1 MRWTPGGNVPMA
13 AQAVGEWQ
21 ARIDLADNKRK
32 LYEPQWDRA
41 LQRYAKAQQP
51 ESQYEVNPLLDFR
64 HVESK
69 RAALFY
75 QTPEVQL
82 IPIQPEIA
90 DIPATQLMPLRQKV
104 LNYKL
109 SPDAAN
115 IKREMHLALFDAL
128 CPSGFLVMKMGY
140 ESVTAPVAIVNPLTG
155 QPESVDVPVW
165 ESCFWT
171 RVSPMKLLIPHDYTS
186 TVFDAAPWLGV
197 KGVMPLIQA
206 RRLWSLPEDF
216 SGTTTKDDAVFGANT
231 ATAGLDSQITNPM
244 VEYQELWYRAALYDE
259 SVLNPELF
267 RCLVMVK
274 GVEQPVKHM
283 DSPYQKIDQTG
294 RLTDDSLIG
303 NPIHVGTLRD
313 YSDSAY
319 IPSDLTVGEQ
329 LSTEV
334 AKFRT
339 QQIRRRRA
347 NLPLVLL
354 DTTNLDQ
361 NTIAKMERNEG
372 PIPLPPGALASGAGA
387 VVQAVSPGTEPRDNY
402 TAQDYAERDWERA
415 LGSGANQVGAF
426 NRGRRTA
433 TEARIVATNAD
444 ARAEVEK
451 DRLREYFMAGVRK
464 FDAILQQFMT
474 PQELAKILGL
484 EAAQLWDQ
492 WRALPGKYLYRVQPD
507 SGVFVDAQQYRA
519 QKLDEY
525 NLLRRDPALN
535 PQELLNNV
543 LRALGH
549 DPAKMIQPPPERA
562 PEPARVTLTLNG
574 EDLSSPHAAMAIEVL
589 QQAGYKITPPPGL
602 MPPSGDD
609 LSRLLGGMATG
620 PVQPHGGGALQAERV
635 NQHAAQTTG
644 GVQGVTP

>member
-1 MRWTPGGNVPMA
+1 MNWNPGATVPLSETA
-13 AQAVGEWQ
+13 RGEWQ
-21 ARIDLADNKRK
+21 ARIDLADTKRK
-32 LYEPQWDRA
+32 QFEPQWDRA
-41 LQRYAKAQQP
+41 LRRYAKAQQP

-75 QTPEVQL
+75 ATPEVQL
-82 IPIQPEIA
+82 IPVQPEIA
-90 DIPATQLMPLRQKV
+90 ELPIAALLPLRQKV

-109 SPDAAN
+109 SPEAVN
-115 IKREMHLALFDAL
+115 IKREMHLSLFDAL
-128 CPSGFLVMKMGY
+128 CPSGFLVMKLGY
-140 ESVTAPVAIVNPLTG
+140 ESITAPATIQNPLTG
-155 QPESVDVPVW
+155 VPESVEVPIW

-171 RVSPMKLLIPHDYTS
+171 RVSPMKLLIPNDFTS
-186 TVFDAAPWLGV
+186 TVFDQAPWLGV
-197 KGVMPLIQA
+197 KGVLPLVQA
-206 RRLWSLPEDF
+206 KRQWRLPEDF
-216 SGTTTKDDAVFGANT
+216 RGTATRDDAVFGGASQT
-231 ATAGLDSQITNPM
+231 DSAALTNPL
-244 VEYQELWYRAALYDE
+244 VEYQEVWYRAALFDE
-259 SVLNPELF
+259 TVLNPDLF
-267 RCLVMVK
+267 RCLVLVT
-274 GVEQPVKHM
+274 GLEAPVKHV
-283 DSPYQKIDQTG
+283 DSPYQRIDAYG
-294 RLTDDSLIG
+294 RLTDDSLLG

-347 NLPLVLL
+347 NLPITLL

-361 NTIAKMERNEG
+361 NTISKIERNEG

-387 VVQAVSPGTEPRDNY
+387 VMQAVSPGVEPRDNY

-451 DRLREYFMAGVRK
+451 DRLRDYFMAGVRK
-464 FDAILQQFMT
+464 FDAILQQFLT
-474 PQELAKILGL
+474 PHDLQKILGPQ
-484 EAAQLWDQ
+484 AASLWEQ
-492 WRALPGKYLYRVQPD
+492 WRGLPGQYLYKVQPD

-535 PQELLNNV
+535 PMELLNGV
-543 LRALGH
+543 LRSLGY
-549 DPAKMIQPPPERA
+549 DPGKMLVPPPERA

-574 EDLSSPHAAMAIEVL
+574 QDLSGPHAPMAVEVL

-602 MPPSGDD
+602 FPDP
-609 LSRLLGGMATG
+609 LLGLTPPATG
-620 PVQPHGGGALQAERV
+620 PVAPHGGGALATERV
-635 NQHAAQTTG
+635 NQHAADTTG
-644 GVQGVTP
+644 GIQGVPV

>member
-1 MRWTPGGNVPMA
+1 MNWTPGAPVPMP
-13 AQAVGEWQ
+13 AQMVGEWQ

-32 LYEPQWDRA
+32 LYEPQWERA
-41 LQRYAKAQQP
+41 LSRYAKAQQP

-75 QTPEVQL
+75 ATPEVQL

-90 DIPATQLMPLRQKV
+90 DIPTAQLLPLRQKV

-115 IKREMHLALFDAL
+115 IKREIHLSLFDAL

-140 ESVTAPVAIVNPLTG
+140 ESVTVPVEQPNPLTG
-155 QPESVDVPVW
+155 QMESVPVPIW

-186 TVFDAAPWLGV
+186 TVFDNAPWLGV
-197 KGVMPLIQA
+197 KGVMPIIQA
-206 RRLWSLPEDF
+206 RRLWELPEDF
-216 SGTTTKDDAVFGANT
+216 VGTATADEAVFGAPQANVGT
-231 ATAGLDSQITNPM
+231 SSSPM
-244 VEYQELWYRAALYDE
+244 VEYQEIWYRAALYDE
-259 SVLNPELF
+259 SVLHPELF
-267 RCLVMVK
+267 RCLVLVK
-274 GVEQPVKHM
+274 GVERPVKHV
-283 DSPYQKIDQTG
+283 DSPYQTLDAQG

-334 AKFRT
+334 SKFRT

-347 NLPLVLL
+347 NLPFVLL

-361 NTIAKMERNEG
+361 NTIAKMEKNEG
-372 PIPLPPGALASGAGA
+372 PIPLPPGALAQGASA
-387 VVQAVSPGTEPRDNY
+387 VVQSVSPGSEPRDNY

-415 LGSGANQVGAF
+415 LGAGANQAGAF

-444 ARAEVEK
+444 ARQEVEK

-464 FDAILQQFMT
+464 FDAIIQQFMT
-474 PQELAKILGL
+474 PAELQKILGI
-484 EAAQLWDQ
+484 EASQVWEQ
-492 WRALPGKYLYRVQPD
+492 WRALPGKYAYRVQPD

-535 PQELLNNV
+535 PQELLNGV
-543 LRALGH
+543 LRALGY
-549 DPAKMIQPPPERA
+549 DPSKMLQPPPERT

-574 EDLSSPHAAMAIEVL
+574 EDLSSPHAAIAIEVL
-589 QQAGYKITPPPGL
+589 QQAGYKITPPGE
-602 MPPSGDD
+602 MPMDMSQ
-609 LSRLLGGMATG
+609 M
-620 PVQPHGGGALQAERV
+620 PVEPHGGGALQAERV

>member
-1 MRWTPGGNVPMA
+1 ME
-13 AQAVGEWQ
+13 AV
-21 ARIDLADNKRK
+21 
-32 LYEPQWDRA
+32 
-41 LQRYAKAQQP
+41 
-51 ESQYEVNPLLDFR
+51 
-64 HVESK
+64 H
-69 RAALFY
+69 
-75 QTPEVQL
+75 
-82 IPIQPEIA
+82 
-90 DIPATQLMPLRQKV
+90 
-104 LNYKL
+104 
-109 SPDAAN
+109 
-115 IKREMHLALFDAL
+115 
-128 CPSGFLVMKMGY
+128 
-140 ESVTAPVAIVNPLTG
+140 
-155 QPESVDVPVW
+155 
-165 ESCFWT
+165 
-171 RVSPMKLLIPHDYTS
+171 
-186 TVFDAAPWLGV
+186 
-197 KGVMPLIQA
+197 
-206 RRLWSLPEDF
+206 
-216 SGTTTKDDAVFGANT
+216 
-231 ATAGLDSQITNPM
+231 
-244 VEYQELWYRAALYDE
+244 
-259 SVLNPELF
+259 
-267 RCLVMVK
+267 
-274 GVEQPVKHM
+274 
-283 DSPYQKIDQTG
+283 
-294 RLTDDSLIG
+294 
-303 NPIHVGTLRD
+303 
-313 YSDSAY
+313 
-319 IPSDLTVGEQ
+319 
-329 LSTEV
+329 
-334 AKFRT
+334 
-339 QQIRRRRA
+339 
-347 NLPLVLL
+347 LPLVLL

-474 PQELAKILGL
+474 PDELNKILGMD
-484 EAAQLWDQ
+484 AAQLWEQ
-492 WRALPGKYLYRVQPD
+492 WRALPGRYLYRVQPD

-535 PQELLNNV
+535 PQELLNSV

-549 DPAKMIQPPPERA
+549 DPVKMIQPPPERS

-602 MPPSGDD
+602 LPPSGDD
-609 LSRLLGGMATG
+609 LLRLLGSMATG

-644 GVQGVTP
+644 GVQGVTQ